1 MPEGKEQT
9 VVIVAVACAAALLA
23 CLVTA
28 ALGVAIT
35 FLFGIDLF
43 WWI

>member
-1 MPEGKEQT
+1 VSEGKEQT

-23 CLVTA
+23 CLAIA
-28 ALGVAIT
+28 AVVGIV
-35 FLFGIDLF
+35 FLFGVNLF